1 MTYQKVSLDASADL
15 EPIDATILADAELAP
30 STRVGIVVSQF
41 NKPITHR
48 LLAAAVT
55 TLRGAGIAADAIDVA
70 WVPGSFELPLAADRL
85 ASTGQYAGVICLG
98 CRRDRTGLPCMG
110 HSDHFWSAD
119 VRNAGASDRP
129 RGWSARQQGRGS
141 RRSHPCH
148 APAHANAHPA
158 PKHDSREPWPCVTT
172 ALTAS
177 FPERLNLLGFS
188 C

>member
-30 STRVGIVVSQF
+30 STRVGVVVSQF
-41 NKPITHR
+41 NMPITHR

-98 CRRDRTGLPCMG
+98 AIIKGETTHDRHIATAVAVGIEQASRARAIPITFGVLTCETPEQAIARAGGAQGNKGVEAAEATLAMLRLMPTLTQP
-110 HSDHFWSAD
+110 
-119 VRNAGASDRP
+119 RNTTHASH
-129 RGWSARQQGRGS
+129 GR
-141 RRSHPCH
+141 
-148 APAHANAHPA
+148 
-158 PKHDSREPWPCVTT
+158 V
-172 ALTAS
+172 
-177 FPERLNLLGFS
+177 
-188 C
+188 